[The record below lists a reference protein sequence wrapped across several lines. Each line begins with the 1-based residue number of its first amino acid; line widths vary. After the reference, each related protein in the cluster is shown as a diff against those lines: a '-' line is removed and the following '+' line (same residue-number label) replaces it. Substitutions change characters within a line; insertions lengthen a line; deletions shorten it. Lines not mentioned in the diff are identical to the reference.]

1 MIVRYDRIMQRD
13 LFPHI
18 PVVLAVARR
27 GGFAAAASELGMS
40 PSTVSHAVKVVEQR
54 LGTPLFARTT
64 RSVALT
70 ETGARFVDLAEKAV
84 QTMGTAW
91 EVARSDVTGASG
103 LLRINA
109 PRITLDWVL
118 TPTLKAMALSYP
130 DVTVEVFFEDGLADV
145 IEDRFD
151 AGIRLGRMVSEDM
164 VVVRL
169 APRFRII
176 LVAAPAYLERHGAP
190 RTLQDLTHHK
200 CIQYRMTSAGNIYRW
215 DLKDGDS
222 DVQVQTHGPVIVNDM
237 LHALQLAQAGMGVC
251 YTFEPLAR
259 DKLQAGQLLEILP
272 EASLKEDGLSLYF
285 PQHASRAPKLRAF
298 IDTVKKFSAAQ
309 S

>member
-1 MIVRYDRIMQRD
+1 MERD
-13 LFPHI
+13 LLTHI
-18 PVVLAVARR
+18 PVILSVARR
-27 GGFAAAASELGMS
+27 EGFAAAATELGMS
-40 PSTVSHAVKVVEQR
+40 PSTVSHAVKTVEER

-70 ETGARFVDLAEKAV
+70 ETGARFVELAQDA
-84 QTMGTAW
+84 MGRMDTAW
-91 EVARSDVTGASG
+91 EVARSDLTRASG

-118 TPTLKAMALSYP
+118 TPTLKAMATEFP

-145 IEDRFD
+145 IGDRFD

-169 APRFRII
+169 APRFRVIV
-176 LVAAPAYLERHGAP
+176 VAAPEYLQDRGGPES
-190 RTLQDLTHHK
+190 LQDLPQHQ

-215 DLKDGDS
+215 DLVDKGAS
-222 DVQVQTHGPVIVNDM
+222 VQVETQGTVIVNDM
-237 LHALQLAQAGMGVC
+237 LHALELAQAGMGLC

-259 DKLQAGQLLEILP
+259 EALARGALVEVLP
-272 EASLKEDGLSLYF
+272 EASLEEDGLSLYF
-285 PQHASRAPKLRAF
+285 PRRASKAPKLRAF
-298 IDTVKKFSAAQ
+298 IETAKATLREMREEG
-309 S
+309 

>member
-1 MIVRYDRIMQRD
+1 MDRD

-27 GGFAAAASELGMS
+27 GGFAAAAAELGMS
-40 PSTVSHAVKVVEQR
+40 PSTVSHAVKMVEER
-54 LGTPLFARTT
+54 LGAPLFARTT

-70 ETGARFVDLAEKAV
+70 ETGARFVKLAENAV
-84 QTMGTAW
+84 QSMNTAW
-91 EVARSDVTGASG
+91 DVARSDITGASG

-109 PRITLDWVL
+109 PRIALDWVL
-118 TPTLKAMALSYP
+118 TPVLQAMATSFP

-151 AGIRLGRMVSEDM
+151 AGIRLGRMVSEEM

-176 LVAAPAYLERHGAP
+176 LVAAPTYLERHGTP
-190 RTLQDLTHHK
+190 QTLRDLTQHQ
-200 CIQYRMTSAGNIYRW
+200 CIQYRMTSAGNIHRW
-215 DLKDGDS
+215 DLRDVDS
-222 DVQVQTHGPVIVNDM
+222 DVQVETRGRVIVNDM
-237 LHALQLAQAGMGVC
+237 LRALVLANAGMGIC

-259 DKLQAGQLLEILP
+259 DMLRTGQLREVLP
-272 EASLKEDGLSLYF
+272 EASLEEDGLSLYF
-285 PQHASRAPKLRAF
+285 PQRASRAPKLRAF
-298 IDTVKKFSAAQ
+298 IDTARQVLA
-309 S
+309 

>member
-1 MIVRYDRIMQRD
+1 MDRD

-40 PSTVSHAVKVVEQR
+40 PSTVSHAVKVVEHR

-84 QTMGTAW
+84 QSMGTAW

-118 TPTLKAMALSYP
+118 TPTLKAMAVNYP

-164 VVVRL
+164 IVIRL

-176 LVAAPAYLERHGAP
+176 LVAAPEYLAHYGPP
-190 RTLQDLTHHK
+190 RTLQDIVHHK

-215 DLKDGDS
+215 DLKDGES
-222 DVQVQTHGPVIVNDM
+222 DVQVQTHGTVVVNDM
-237 LHALQLAQAGMGVC
+237 LHALELAKAGMGIC
-251 YTFEPLAR
+251 YTFEPLAQ
-259 DKLQAGQLLEILP
+259 DAIEAGQLREVLP
-272 EASLKEDGLSLYF
+272 KASLEEDGLSLYF
-285 PQHASRAPKLRAF
+285 PQNASRAPKLRAF
-298 IDTVKKFSAAQ
+298 IDTAKAVLR
-309 S
+309 

>member
-1 MIVRYDRIMQRD
+1 MDRD

-40 PSTVSHAVKVVEQR
+40 PSTVSHAVKVVEDR
-54 LGTPLFARTT
+54 LGAPLFARTT

-70 ETGARFVDLAEKAV
+70 ETGTRFVELAEKAV
-84 QTMGTAW
+84 QSMGTAW

-118 TPTLKAMALSYP
+118 TPTLKAMAETYP

-176 LVAAPAYLERHGAP
+176 LVAAPEYLERHGAP
-190 RTLQDLTHHK
+190 HTLKDLTHHK

-215 DLKDGDS
+215 DVKDGDS
-222 DVQVQTHGPVIVNDM
+222 NVQVQTHGPVIVNDM
-237 LHALQLAQAGMGVC
+237 LHALELARAGMGVC

-259 DKLQAGQLLEILP
+259 DKLQAGQLLEVLP
-272 EASLKEDGLSLYF
+272 EASLEEDGLSLYF
-285 PQHASRAPKLRAF
+285 PRHASRAPKLRAF
-298 IDTVKKFSAAQ
+298 IDTAKQVLR
-309 S
+309 